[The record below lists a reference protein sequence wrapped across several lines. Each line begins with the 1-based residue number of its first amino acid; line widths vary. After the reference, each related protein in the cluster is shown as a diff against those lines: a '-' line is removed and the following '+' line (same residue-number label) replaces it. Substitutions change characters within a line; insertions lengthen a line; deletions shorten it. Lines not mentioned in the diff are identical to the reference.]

1 MSTKKG
7 VSPLIA
13 TVLLI
18 AFAVSLGAVLLT
30 YMTTLGECGGVSIEI
45 ATLNDEPQVCYN
57 NNNNKILFSVE
68 NSGREDV
75 EYLKLTMTGALN
87 VENIDELIVVRRSEV
102 GQAEVEYAKTHLGVL
117 QKLKITPVVDEGG
130 EEIICGS
137 DKSLTIE
144 GIPEC

>member
-1 MSTKKG
+1 MSSKKG

-45 ATLNDEPQVCYN
+45 ATIDNQPQICFNSN
-57 NNNNKILFSVE
+57 NNQLTFSLE
-68 NSGREDV
+68 NSGRQDV
-75 EYLKLTMTGALN
+75 EYLKLTMTGGLN
-87 VENIDELIVVRRSEV
+87 VENQDELTAVGRSEV
-102 GQAEVEYAKTHLGVL
+102 GKVVIQYATSYLGVL
-117 QKLKITPVVDEGG
+117 QKLKITPVVDEDG

-137 DKSLTIE
+137 GKSLTVE

>member
-1 MSTKKG
+1 MADKKG

-45 ATLNDEPQVCYN
+45 ATIDNEPQVCFN
-57 NNNNKILFSVE
+57 TNNNKVSFSIE
-68 NSGREDV
+68 NSGRQDI
-75 EYLKLTMTGALN
+75 EYFKVTMTGALN
-87 VENIDELIVVRRSEV
+87 VENTDQFTTIRRAEV
-102 GQAEVEYAKTHLGVL
+102 GKVELQYAKTHLGVL

-130 EEIICGS
+130 EEAICGNDQS
-137 DKSLTIE
+137 IIIE